1 MNVSNHWMLACM
13 VSAVI
18 ASDHWLTYLVAFCVW
33 TGSLSSSFGCVRT
46 LVTVGHCAMLAK
58 RVNVLCLNA
67 QSFVQLR

>member
-1 MNVSNHWMLACM
+1 MLVITGCL

-18 ASDHWLTYLVAFCVW
+18 ASDHWLTYLVPFYVW
-33 TGSLSSSFGCVRT
+33 TGSLSSSSGGVRT

-58 RVNVLCLNA
+58 RVHVLCLNA